1 MKKSVIPE
9 LIVLVIF
16 LIVVAV
22 TFETDFKD
30 EKGVQK
36 DESAKSGE
44 YSIASVKVATDELS
58 KEFFV
63 FCKQKS
69 KDLLECWEVDNDY
82 DPLGK
87 CEAYKQKERDLIEQK
102 QGVAFPGVEGE
113 CKYAFKDS
121 KFNGF
126 SLYSYSKEMRVV
138 PNGN

>member
-1 MKKSVIPE
+1 MTRKLTFLFKIGCIASFVFVGAFIFDKPE
-9 LIVLVIF
+9 KVNQ
-16 LIVVAV
+16 
-22 TFETDFKD
+22 
-30 EKGVQK
+30 EKNTNLE
-36 DESAKSGE
+36 ESFT
-44 YSIASVKVATDELS
+44 ASVKVGIDELS
-58 KEFFV
+58 EEFFV

-69 KDLLECWEVDNDY
+69 KDLLECWKLDNDY

-102 QGVAFPGVEGE
+102 EGLAFPGVEGE

-126 SLYSYSKEMRVV
+126 SLRSYSKEMRVV